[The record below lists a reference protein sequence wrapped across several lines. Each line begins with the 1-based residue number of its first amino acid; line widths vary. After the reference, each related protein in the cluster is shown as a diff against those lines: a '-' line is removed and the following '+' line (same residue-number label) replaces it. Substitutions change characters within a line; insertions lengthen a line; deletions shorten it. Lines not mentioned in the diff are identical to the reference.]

1 MFTPT
6 TVADALTSPDIL
18 VILLA
23 VCCIAVIG
31 GVLMW
36 FIDRFTPGSHFP
48 TTFLGGVFTGVY
60 WAIVSMTTV
69 GYGDK
74 VPISKCVLFLLFSSF
89 LFVSS

>member
-1 MFTPT
+1 MVLWFQVFTPT

-23 VCCIAVIG
+23 VCCIAVAG
-31 GVLMW
+31 GVFIW
-36 FIDRFTPGSHFP
+36 FIDRYTAESLFP
-48 TTFLGGVFTGVY
+48 IPFLSGVCTGVY

-74 VPISKCVLFLLFSSF
+74 VPKSR
-89 LFVSS
+89 

>member
-1 MFTPT
+1 MLIISGTTIIENKVFVPT
-6 TVADALTSPDIL
+6 TIADALTSPDIL

-31 GVLMW
+31 GVFMW
-36 FIDRFTPGSHFP
+36 FIDRYTPDSMFPPSFFT
-48 TTFLGGVFTGVY
+48 GVSTGVY

-74 VPISKCVLFLLFSSF
+74 VPKSK
-89 LFVSS
+89 

>member
-1 MFTPT
+1 MILSQYHFKPSTI
-6 TVADALTSPDIL
+6 AQALTSPDIL

-31 GVLMW
+31 GVFMW
-36 FIDRFTPGSHFP
+36 FIDRYTPGSHFP
-48 TTFLGGVFTGVY
+48 PTFYEGVLNGVY

-74 VPISKCVLFLLFSSF
+74 VPKSR
-89 LFVSS
+89 